1 MVEAAYFH
9 VEKGR
14 LFGIVFFV
22 VGITGLCATWIFA
35 AAWDARI
42 VLTII
47 FGLFAA
53 GGLPALIGGGYWR
66 SRFDNGHVYWE
77 CPSRFYGKND
87 SCCIQDV
94 VEFQQIIMAPAG
106 AGDAFG
112 ASYDYRFVMKDG
124 TMKDIEQQCF
134 GDVAAFFHAL
144 QEQNPRIL
152 LTEKDQYEE
161 RYGGTL
167 TEAVRRLLR
176 RK

>member
-1 MVEAAYFH
+1 MTVEAPYFH

-14 LFGIVFFV
+14 PFGIVFSV
-22 VGITGLCATWIFA
+22 VGIAGLCATWIFA

-53 GGLPALIGGGYWR
+53 GGLPALIGGGCWR
-66 SRFDNGHVYWE
+66 SRFYNGRVYWE

-94 VEFQQIIMAPAG
+94 VEFQEIIFSAG
-106 AGDAFG
+106 AGDISP

-124 TMKDIEQQCF
+124 AMKDIEQQCF
-134 GDVAAFFHAL
+134 GDVAHFLYAL
-144 QEQNPRIL
+144 QERNPSIL
-152 LTEKDQYEE
+152 YTEK
-161 RYGGTL
+161 
-167 TEAVRRLLR
+167 RR
-176 RK
+176 